1 MKVEASTSFSE
12 EKAAAGREAKRLF
25 FIGFSVLNSPKLQS
39 PSWPDLIRPSTPYFN
54 LTHV

>member
-25 FIGFSVLNSPKLQS
+25 FIGFSVLKSPKLQS
-39 PSWPDLIRPSTPYFN
+39 PSRPDLIRPSTPYFN